1 MLCTLPSIKHTKPD
15 FRGAYHSRRVQEAY
29 RKKGRFSNRFWRE
42 ANKNMLIKP
51 PFLFKGRTVL
61 HKKLV
66 YNFLSTSLY
75 IIFFS
80 WPVPRMIAPAGGPLF
95 LPFICKIAHWWSWTQ
110 NCNPAFYAKR
120 SSLKEEGSFNARKT
134 LFFYSLKFLYLLLN
148 IAWNSSINWIFRA
161 ISRKEWPRWP
171 RP

>member
-1 MLCTLPSIKHTKPD
+1 MPNNLNYRYPPCKLHRKREGSR
-15 FRGAYHSRRVQEAY
+15 FARRVQEAY

-110 NCNPAFYAKR
+110 NCNPAYYAKR

-148 IAWNSSINWIFRA
+148 IAWYT
-161 ISRKEWPRWP
+161 WPLLDRVTLVEFTS
-171 RP
+171 

>member
-1 MLCTLPSIKHTKPD
+1 MRFVNEVKINELSCNSFPISENGFVWVLHVK
-15 FRGAYHSRRVQEAY
+15 SRRVQEAY
-29 RKKGRFSNRFWRE
+29 RKKGIFSNRFWRE

-80 WPVPRMIAPAGGPLF
+80 WPVPRMIAPAGGPYFCLLF
-95 LPFICKIAHWWSWTQ
+95 VKLHTDEVGPKIATQ
-110 NCNPAFYAKR
+110 LIMQKGLP
-120 SSLKEEGSFNARKT
+120 
-134 LFFYSLKFLYLLLN
+134 
-148 IAWNSSINWIFRA
+148 
-161 ISRKEWPRWP
+161 
-171 RP
+171 